1 MIEMLK
7 IFIRNKIIQAVLE
20 KRFCTKYDDDH
31 DDDDDDDDDLNIT

>member
-20 KRFCTKYDDDH
+20 KRFCTKYDDD
-31 DDDDDDDDDLNIT
+31 DDHHHHHHDLNIT

>member
-20 KRFCTKYDDDH
+20 KRFCTKYDDD
-31 DDDDDDDDDLNIT
+31 DDDHHHHHDLNIT